1 MKSFTVVA
9 IGASVGGLEAV
20 STLFRN
26 LPSDTG
32 MAFIYVQ
39 HLSPNHKS
47 LLTTIL
53 SKITKMKVQE
63 IENMEQILPNNV
75 YVIPS
80 NKIIKVTDGH
90 IQLSARQ
97 EKEAIVSIDIL
108 FTSLAQT
115 HQEKVIGVILSGNAS
130 DGTQG
135 LKAIKD
141 AGGITFAQDTS
152 AQANS
157 MPDSAIAAG
166 IVDYVLD
173 PVAIARE
180 LVYLSSHNFTK
191 REHIANVAT
200 NDLNTIFQLLQKVNG
215 IDFSHYKTPTI
226 RRRINHKM
234 QQKGIRKIQDY
245 IQVLQENSQEVT
257 VLSNDLLINVTKFFR
272 DPDAFFYLETHL
284 FPDLFRR
291 KTAEEVLR
299 IWVPA
304 CSTGEEAYSI
314 AMLIHAIQEKN
325 KTTIPVQIF
334 ATDLSEVAIAKAR
347 TGTYLHR
354 DVQDIA
360 AKYKDRYFTKSGDK
374 YHVIKEIR
382 EMCIFAPHNIL
393 QDPPFSRMD
402 FVSCCNLLIYFDAAA
417 QKKVFSSL
425 HFALRDGGFLM
436 LGKAESVGTA
446 SLLFTQIEPKYKI
459 YLRKKNVGV
468 QRIIQLQPHLPR
480 TIMATKKISPV
491 TKSADHNPIGIE
503 NAIDAMLLANYMPAC
518 AVINKEMEV
527 LQFRG
532 AVSMFLEHPSGKASL
547 NILKLAK
554 TEFAFELRIAIQEA
568 LKTKG
573 TIYKS
578 DIEINIESKMK
589 ILSIEVS
596 PLKIDW
602 DEPLLLVVFKLT
614 NPTQP
619 PMASSTT
626 ASQMKTTLKDQKIKK
641 LTAELNTIRNE
652 IKAITELQETT
663 FEELQSAHEEIVSSN
678 EEYQTLNEELETSR
692 EELEVTNEE
701 LMSSNQEFQVRND
714 LLTESEEYS
723 ESIFATIQKPILI
736 LDKDF
741 IVKSANNSF
750 YQKFFL
756 KKEATEGRSLFDLG
770 EKQWDLPDL
779 RLALQQTISQKVSL
793 EKFQFSHTFP
803 NIGELTLLLYA
814 RLVVQK
820 VNKEQLIL
828 FAIEDITEQKVL
840 ATQLIEAKIFA
851 ERATFIAE
859 EQKEAA
865 ENATRAKQQFLAN
878 MSHEIRTPM
887 NSIIGFTKVVL
898 KTDLTAKQKEYLTAI
913 QMSGDALI
921 VLINDILDLAKVES
935 GKMTFEQIPFNIA
948 TSLSNMIHLF
958 DTKAQ
963 EKNIKLTLEHD
974 PKIPEVLLGDPIRL
988 HQIVLNLLSNA
999 VKFTMQG
1006 SINVSAHLLE
1016 ENDEVAKIEISVKD
1030 TGVGIDAH
1038 NINTIFDNFQQAS
1051 IETSRKYGG
1060 TGLGLAIAKQLVE
1073 QQNGS
1078 IHVKSI
1084 IDKGSTF
1091 SFILN
1096 FKKTNEIAASESVG
1110 IELDHDIKHINVLVV
1125 EDMPLNQLLIK
1136 TLLDDFGFDRDIVDN
1151 GKIAIERLKTKSYDI
1166 ILMDLQMPEMN
1177 GFEAT
1182 EYIRNTLRSRTPII
1196 ALTADVTAADIAKSS
1211 AVGMDDYIAKPIDEK
1226 VLYQKIIA
1234 LVQKNTPKLS
1244 EAKAEVLEIEQI
1256 VYTNL
1261 NYLRQRTKNDTG
1273 TILQIITAY
1282 LDQTPPLI
1290 HTMKQSFIEK
1300 DWNAL
1305 HNTVHKMLPSFNIVG
1320 IHSDFEIMAHKVIE
1334 FARSE
1339 QQQQDN
1345 IEDFVLQLE
1354 NVCLQACKELET
1366 AAQMMKQTK

>member
-1 MKSFTVVA
+1 MKSFTIVA

-47 LLTTIL
+47 LLSTIL
-53 SKITKMKVQE
+53 TKITKMKVQD
-63 IENMEQILPNNV
+63 IENMELILPNNV

-90 IQLSARQ
+90 IQLRDRQ

-135 LKAIKD
+135 LKDIKD

-180 LVYLSSHNFTK
+180 LVYLSSHNFVK
-191 REHIANVAT
+191 RGDMTNVAPS
-200 NDLNTIFQLLQKVNG
+200 DLNTIFQLLQKANG
-215 IDFSHYKTPTI
+215 IDFSHYKAPTI
-226 RRRINHKM
+226 RRRINNKM
-234 QQKGIRKIQDY
+234 QQRSIRKIQDY
-245 IQVLQENSQEVT
+245 IQVLQENSNEVML
-257 VLSNDLLINVTKFFR
+257 LSNDLLINVTKFFR
-272 DPDAFFYLETHL
+272 DPDAFLYLETHL
-284 FPDLFRR
+284 FPDLLRR
-291 KTAEEVLR
+291 KTAEEALR

-347 TGTYLHR
+347 TGTYPHR
-354 DVQDIA
+354 DVQAIA
-360 AKYKDRYFTKSGDK
+360 AQYKDRYFTKSGDR
-374 YHVIKEIR
+374 YVIIKEIR

-402 FVSCCNLLIYFDAAA
+402 FISCCNLLIYFDAAA

-446 SLLFTQIEPKYKI
+446 SLLFTQIEPKFKI

-480 TIMATKKISPV
+480 TIMAIKKISPV

-532 AVSMFLEHPSGKASL
+532 AVSIFLEHPSGKASL
-547 NILKLAK
+547 NILKLARS
-554 TEFAFELRIAIQEA
+554 EYAFELRIAIQEA
-568 LKTKG
+568 LKTKA
-573 TIYKS
+573 TIHKS

-589 ILSIEVS
+589 ILSFEVS

-602 DEPLLLVVFKLT
+602 DEPLLLLVFRLT
-614 NPTQP
+614 DPIHP
-619 PMASSTT
+619 PMASSST
-626 ASQMKTTLKDQKIKK
+626 SQIKTTLKDQKIKK
-641 LTAELNTIRNE
+641 LTTELNTIRNE
-652 IKAITELQETT
+652 IKTITELQEIT

-701 LMSSNQEFQVRND
+701 LMSSNQEFQVRNE

-723 ESIFATIQKPILI
+723 DAIFATIQKPILI

-756 KKEATEGRSLFDLG
+756 KKEATEGCSLFDLG

-779 RLALQQTISQKVSL
+779 HLALQQTISQKVSI

-935 GKMTFEQIPFNIA
+935 GKMTFEQIPFNMT

-963 EKNIKLTLEHD
+963 EKNIRLTLEHD

-1096 FKKTNEIAASESVG
+1096 FKKTNEIAALESVG

-1196 ALTADVTAADIAKSS
+1196 ALTADVTSADLAKSS
-1211 AVGMDDYIAKPIDEK
+1211 AVGMDDYVAKPIDEK

-1256 VYTNL
+1256 AFTNL

-1305 HNTVHKMLPSFNIVG
+1305 HNTIHKMLPSFNIVG
-1320 IHSDFEIMAHKVIE
+1320 IHTDFEMMAHKVIE

-1339 QQQQDN
+1339 QQQQDG

-1354 NVCLQACKELET
+1354 NVCLQACKELEA

>member
-1 MKSFTVVA
+1 
-9 IGASVGGLEAV
+9 
-20 STLFRN
+20 
-26 LPSDTG
+26 
-32 MAFIYVQ
+32 
-39 HLSPNHKS
+39 
-47 LLTTIL
+47 
-53 SKITKMKVQE
+53 MKVQE

-291 KTAEEVLR
+291 KTAEDVLR

-347 TGTYLHR
+347 AGTYLHR

-626 ASQMKTTLKDQKIKK
+626 ASQKIDSGIKYHPQ
-641 LTAELNTIRNE
+641 RN
-652 IKAITELQETT
+652 
-663 FEELQSAHEEIVSSN
+663 
-678 EEYQTLNEELETSR
+678 
-692 EELEVTNEE
+692 
-701 LMSSNQEFQVRND
+701 
-714 LLTESEEYS
+714 
-723 ESIFATIQKPILI
+723 
-736 LDKDF
+736 
-741 IVKSANNSF
+741 
-750 YQKFFL
+750 
-756 KKEATEGRSLFDLG
+756 
-770 EKQWDLPDL
+770 
-779 RLALQQTISQKVSL
+779 
-793 EKFQFSHTFP
+793 
-803 NIGELTLLLYA
+803 
-814 RLVVQK
+814 
-820 VNKEQLIL
+820 
-828 FAIEDITEQKVL
+828 
-840 ATQLIEAKIFA
+840 
-851 ERATFIAE
+851 
-859 EQKEAA
+859 
-865 ENATRAKQQFLAN
+865 
-878 MSHEIRTPM
+878 
-887 NSIIGFTKVVL
+887 
-898 KTDLTAKQKEYLTAI
+898 
-913 QMSGDALI
+913 
-921 VLINDILDLAKVES
+921 
-935 GKMTFEQIPFNIA
+935 
-948 TSLSNMIHLF
+948 
-958 DTKAQ
+958 
-963 EKNIKLTLEHD
+963 
-974 PKIPEVLLGDPIRL
+974 
-988 HQIVLNLLSNA
+988 
-999 VKFTMQG
+999 
-1006 SINVSAHLLE
+1006 
-1016 ENDEVAKIEISVKD
+1016 
-1030 TGVGIDAH
+1030 
-1038 NINTIFDNFQQAS
+1038 
-1051 IETSRKYGG
+1051 
-1060 TGLGLAIAKQLVE
+1060 
-1073 QQNGS
+1073 
-1078 IHVKSI
+1078 
-1084 IDKGSTF
+1084 
-1091 SFILN
+1091 
-1096 FKKTNEIAASESVG
+1096 
-1110 IELDHDIKHINVLVV
+1110 
-1125 EDMPLNQLLIK
+1125 
-1136 TLLDDFGFDRDIVDN
+1136 
-1151 GKIAIERLKTKSYDI
+1151 
-1166 ILMDLQMPEMN
+1166 
-1177 GFEAT
+1177 
-1182 EYIRNTLRSRTPII
+1182 
-1196 ALTADVTAADIAKSS
+1196 
-1211 AVGMDDYIAKPIDEK
+1211 
-1226 VLYQKIIA
+1226 
-1234 LVQKNTPKLS
+1234 
-1244 EAKAEVLEIEQI
+1244 
-1256 VYTNL
+1256 
-1261 NYLRQRTKNDTG
+1261 
-1273 TILQIITAY
+1273 
-1282 LDQTPPLI
+1282 
-1290 HTMKQSFIEK
+1290 
-1300 DWNAL
+1300 
-1305 HNTVHKMLPSFNIVG
+1305 
-1320 IHSDFEIMAHKVIE
+1320 
-1334 FARSE
+1334 
-1339 QQQQDN
+1339 
-1345 IEDFVLQLE
+1345 
-1354 NVCLQACKELET
+1354 
-1366 AAQMMKQTK
+1366 

>member
-1 MKSFTVVA
+1 MKSFTIVA

-39 HLSPNHKS
+39 HLSPKHKS

-53 SKITKMKVQE
+53 SKITKMKVQD

-135 LKAIKD
+135 LKDIKD

-180 LVYLSSHNFTK
+180 LVYLSSHNFVK
-191 REHIANVAT
+191 RGDMTSVAP
-200 NDLNTIFQLLQKVNG
+200 NDLNTIFQLLQKANG
-215 IDFSHYKTPTI
+215 IDFSHYKIPTI

-234 QQKGIRKIQDY
+234 QQTGIRKIQNY
-245 IQVLQENSQEVT
+245 IQVLQDNSNEVML
-257 VLSNDLLINVTKFFR
+257 LSNDLLINVTKFFR
-272 DPDAFFYLETHL
+272 DPDAFLYLETHL
-284 FPDLFRR
+284 FPDLLRR
-291 KTAEEVLR
+291 KTAEELLR

-347 TGTYLHR
+347 IGTYPHR
-354 DVQDIA
+354 DIQAIA
-360 AKYKDRYFTKSGDK
+360 AKYKDRYFIKSGDK
-374 YHVIKEIR
+374 YVIIKEIR

-402 FVSCCNLLIYFDAAA
+402 FISCCNLLIYFDAAA

-446 SLLFTQIEPKYKI
+446 SLLFAQIEPKYKI

-480 TIMATKKISPV
+480 TIMAIKKISPV

-532 AVSMFLEHPSGKASL
+532 AVSIFLEHPSGKASL
-547 NILKLAK
+547 NILKLARS
-554 TEFAFELRIAIQEA
+554 EYAFELRIAIQEA
-568 LKTKG
+568 LKTKE
-573 TIYKS
+573 TIHKS

-589 ILSIEVS
+589 ILSFEVS

-602 DEPLLLVVFKLT
+602 DEPLLLLVFRLT
-614 NPTQP
+614 EPIHP
-619 PMASSTT
+619 PMASST
-626 ASQMKTTLKDQKIKK
+626 SNQMKATLKDQKIKK
-641 LTAELNTIRNE
+641 LMAELNTIRNE
-652 IKAITELQETT
+652 IKTITELQEIT

-723 ESIFATIQKPILI
+723 DAIFATIQKPILI

-741 IVKSANNSF
+741 IVKSANNAF

-756 KKEATEGRSLFDLG
+756 DKEETEGRLLFDLG
-770 EKQWDLPDL
+770 DKQWDLPNL
-779 RLALQQTISQKVSL
+779 RLALHQIISQKVSI
-793 EKFQFSHTFP
+793 ERFQFSQTFP
-803 NIGELTLLLYA
+803 NIGEVTLLLYA
-814 RLVVQK
+814 RLIVQK
-820 VNKEQLIL
+820 MNKEELIL
-828 FAIEDITEQKVL
+828 FAIEDITEQKIL
-840 ATQLIEAKIFA
+840 ATQLIEAKVFA

-865 ENATRAKQQFLAN
+865 ETATKAKQQFLAN

-948 TSLSNMIHLF
+948 TSLSNMVHLF

-963 EKNIKLTLEHD
+963 EKNITLTLEHD

-999 VKFTMQG
+999 VKFTMHG
-1006 SINVSAHLLE
+1006 SINVSVHLLE
-1016 ENDEVAKIEISVKD
+1016 ENDEIAKIEISVKD

-1096 FKKTNEIAASESVG
+1096 FQKTNEIAALESVG
-1110 IELDHDIKHINVLVV
+1110 VELDHDIKHINVLVV

-1196 ALTADVTAADIAKSS
+1196 ALTADVTSADLAKSS
-1211 AVGMDDYIAKPIDEK
+1211 AVGMDDYVAKPIDEK

-1234 LVQKNTPKLS
+1234 LVQKNSPKLS

-1256 VYTNL
+1256 AFTNL
-1261 NYLRQRTKNDTG
+1261 NYLRQRTQNDTD

-1290 HTMKQSFIEK
+1290 HTMKQSFMEK
-1300 DWNAL
+1300 NWNAL
-1305 HNTVHKMLPSFNIVG
+1305 HSTVHKMLPSFNIVG
-1320 IHSDFEIMAHKVIE
+1320 IHTNFEMMAHKVIE

-1339 QQQQDN
+1339 QQHQDG

-1354 NVCLQACKELET
+1354 NVCLQACKELEA